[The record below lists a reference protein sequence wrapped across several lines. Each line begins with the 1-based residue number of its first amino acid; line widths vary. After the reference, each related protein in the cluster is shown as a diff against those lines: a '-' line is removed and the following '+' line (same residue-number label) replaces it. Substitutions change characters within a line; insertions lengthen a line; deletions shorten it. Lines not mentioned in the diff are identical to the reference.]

1 LKSFKVA
8 HGPIKIGNV
17 IASKNV
23 STYLVV
29 VSEQQGYLV
38 NIEGL
43 ELLEENLGGKRLK
56 HWLIDYELC
65 ILLQARLAHVQ
76 QLDDLG
82 QVHFV
87 RAGQFLF
94 RVHGHLF
101 QEF

>member
-1 LKSFKVA
+1 
-8 HGPIKIGNV
+8 
-17 IASKNV
+17 
-23 STYLVV
+23 
-29 VSEQQGYLV
+29 
-38 NIEGL
+38 
-43 ELLEENLGGKRLK
+43 
-56 HWLIDYELC
+56 
-65 ILLQARLAHVQ
+65 LQARLAHVQ